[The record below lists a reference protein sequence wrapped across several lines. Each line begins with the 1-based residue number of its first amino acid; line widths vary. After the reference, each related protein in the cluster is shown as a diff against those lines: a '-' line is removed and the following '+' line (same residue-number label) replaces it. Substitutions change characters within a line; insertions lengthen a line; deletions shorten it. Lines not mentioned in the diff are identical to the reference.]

1 MAAAMQHRGPD
12 EDGFLVNE
20 PRAPGLALG
29 MRRLSI
35 IDLKTGHQPVWNET
49 GDVAVIF
56 NGELYNYRE
65 LRERLTL
72 SGHRFTTQSDTEIL
86 VHAWE
91 EWGEDCLDELRGMFA
106 LALLDLRKRYAT
118 APLLFLARD
127 PLGIKPL
134 YYTQTAEGFAFA
146 SELRALLAGKIAPK
160 RLSQDALTSYFLF
173 GSVSEP
179 VALLDGVFSLPP
191 GHRMLL
197 YVPERRRVPRARAW
211 WDATRSPE
219 GKDARATRDFSSAA
233 RRLRPLLE
241 DAVRAHLIADVPV
254 GLFLSSGLDSSVIA
268 ALAAR
273 ARAGICSFTLS
284 FPGTAYDESPLAR
297 SVAKHCGTQHREI
310 PLKGDAIVSR
320 LNEAVAAL
328 DQPSMDGINTYFVSW
343 AAREAGLKV
352 ALSGLGGDELFGG
365 YPTFADTPRLM
376 RLIRMAWFVPA
387 PLRKAVAPLVRAAI
401 AGRSS
406 ADAARKAVAAWLR
419 PDALPHAY
427 FFTRALFPVGAELS
441 RLTEPRF
448 RPSSVAADGVTLE
461 PTWLGWLERAADE
474 ARKLEA
480 MGGISWLEMRCYM
493 ASTLLRDTD
502 SVSMARSLEVRV
514 PLLDTPLVEFV
525 NALPD
530 AVRRRDGSPKALL
543 KEAIGDLLPQ
553 EILTQKKRTF
563 TLPWEEWLRG
573 PLRKRIEASFAE
585 PAAELAPYLRGDG
598 VREVW
603 SAFLAGKTSWS
614 RPWSIYVLNEWCRK
628 HL

>member
-1 MAAAMQHRGPD
+1 
-12 EDGFLVNE
+12 
-20 PRAPGLALG
+20 
-29 MRRLSI
+29 
-35 IDLKTGHQPVWNET
+35 
-49 GDVAVIF
+49 
-56 NGELYNYRE
+56 
-65 LRERLTL
+65 
-72 SGHRFTTQSDTEIL
+72 
-86 VHAWE
+86 
-91 EWGEDCLDELRGMFA
+91 
-106 LALLDLRKRYAT
+106 
-118 APLLFLARD
+118 
-127 PLGIKPL
+127 
-134 YYTQTAEGFAFA
+134 
-146 SELRALLAGKIAPK
+146 
-160 RLSQDALTSYFLF
+160 
-173 GSVSEP
+173 
-179 VALLDGVFSLPP
+179 
-191 GHRMLL
+191 
-197 YVPERRRVPRARAW
+197 
-211 WDATRSPE
+211 
-219 GKDARATRDFSSAA
+219 
-233 RRLRPLLE
+233 
-241 DAVRAHLIADVPV
+241 
-254 GLFLSSGLDSSVIA
+254 
-268 ALAAR
+268 
-273 ARAGICSFTLS
+273 
-284 FPGTAYDESPLAR
+284 
-297 SVAKHCGTQHREI
+297 
-310 PLKGDAIVSR
+310 
-320 LNEAVAAL
+320 
-328 DQPSMDGINTYFVSW
+328 MDGINTYFVSW

-365 YPTFADTPRLM
+365 YPTFTDTPRIM

-387 PLRKAVAPLVRAAI
+387 PLRKAVAPLVRAAV

-419 PDALPHAY
+419 PDELPHAY

-441 RLTEPRF
+441 RLIEPRF

-461 PTWLGWLERAADE
+461 PTWLGWLERAGDE

-480 MGGISWLEMRCYM
+480 MGGISWLETRCYM
-493 ASTLLRDTD
+493 PSTLLRDTD

-585 PAAELAPYLRGDG
+585 PAAELAPYLRSDG
-598 VREVW
+598 VRQVW